1 MKSKPTPV
9 PADPY
14 KQAELI
20 RQQLNREREG
30 KKKP

>member
-1 MKSKPTPV
+1 MKSKPTPI

-20 RQQLNREREG
+20 RKQLNREREA
-30 KKKP
+30 KKK